1 MFDALFGI
9 RSCMGLIEKK
19 RLSLIYVNPLQGDM
33 TFLSYFFT
41 IVKIS
46 DGFLIYLLFHLFN
59 EQQS

>member
-33 TFLSYFFT
+33 TFASYFFT

-46 DGFLIYLLFHLFN
+46 DVF
-59 EQQS
+59 